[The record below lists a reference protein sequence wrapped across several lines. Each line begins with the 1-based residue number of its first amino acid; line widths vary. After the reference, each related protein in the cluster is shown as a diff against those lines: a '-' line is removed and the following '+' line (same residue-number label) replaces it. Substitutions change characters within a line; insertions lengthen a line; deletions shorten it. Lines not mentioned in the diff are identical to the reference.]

1 MKRHIRERVMTDF
14 AQSYLGQLR
23 SLVGPRLL
31 LVPGARIVIEN
42 PAGQIL
48 LQKRSDFG
56 VWGLPGGNA
65 EEGEDLET
73 VVIRE
78 VEEETG
84 LVVSK
89 VRPFGFGCDP
99 EVETHTFPNGDR
111 CQFFVLNFYTRD
123 FQGVPRVADDEST
136 ELGWFGSD
144 ELPEMLSNM
153 QKSIAAYRHFQS
165 SGQFQMI

>member
-1 MKRHIRERVMTDF
+1 M
-14 AQSYLGQLR
+14 
-23 SLVGPRLL
+23 
-31 LVPGARIVIEN
+31 IEN

-99 EVETHTFPNGDR
+99 EIETHTFPNGDR
-111 CQFFVLNFYTRD
+111 CQFFVLNFYTRE
-123 FQGVPRVADDEST
+123 FQGVPHVADDEST
-136 ELGWFGSD
+136 ALGWFGSD
-144 ELPEMLSNM
+144 ELPEMLPNM
-153 QKSIAAYRHFQS
+153 QKSIVAYRHFQS
-165 SGQFQMI
+165 SGQFQIIWTPGRITRTFTQTRHSREGGNPVQTFRAFGRR

>member
-1 MKRHIRERVMTDF
+1 M
-14 AQSYLGQLR
+14 
-23 SLVGPRLL
+23 

-42 PAGQIL
+42 PSGQIL
-48 LQKRSDFG
+48 LHKRSDLG

-65 EEGEDLET
+65 EEGEGLEA

-84 LVVSK
+84 LSVFQ

-99 EVETHTFPNGDR
+99 AVETVTFPNGDR

-123 FQGVPRVADDEST
+123 FKGAPRVADDEST
-136 ELGWFGSD
+136 KLGWFSPAD
-144 ELPEMLSNM
+144 LPEMLSNM
-153 QKSIAAYRHFQS
+153 QQSVDAYVLFLS
-165 SGQFQMI
+165 SGEFQMI